1 MTDHTQD
8 AQRDIESLLDTLKYM
23 ATELLTL
30 YGEMG
35 PIAATMAPD
44 KAITHVG
51 YQSDTEFP
59 KSTKVIEDLT
69 DYLKAQADQGA
80 IRAGGLAYIASLNN
94 SDSTRSHD
102 DAIIFDL
109 ESRDDHAR
117 VAIPFTLN
125 ESQPPTLADILRLQY
140 EPAFFVT
147 E

>member
-1 MTDHTQD
+1 MTEYTQE
-8 AQRDIESLLDTLKYM
+8 AQRDIESILDALKHM
-23 ATELLTL
+23 ATELLSL
-30 YGEMG
+30 HGEMI

-51 YQSDTEFP
+51 YQSDTGFP

-69 DYLKAQADQGA
+69 EYLKAQADLGA
-80 IRAGGLAYIASLNN
+80 IHAAGLAYIASLNN
-94 SDSTRSHD
+94 SDSTKSHD